1 MRDDAYIENLF
12 RKIAVH
18 DSREAFKEL
27 FFEFYPALCIFAQ
40 RYVNDPK
47 TSEDIVQ
54 ETFLKVWKNRK
65 TIDIRLSFRNFLLTS
80 VRNSCTDYLRKE
92 SITTKY
98 TTDQVEL
105 PSVSMSPEDFYT
117 LSELETLLRQ
127 ALEKLSS
134 DVREVF
140 EMNRFNGLTYREI
153 ATRLELSPKTIEARM
168 SKALKTLRHELK
180 DYFPL
185 LLLLC
190 THIDA
195 MGNLSP
201 G

>member
-1 MRDDAYIENLF
+1 MKDDAYIENLF

-18 DSREAFKEL
+18 DSRETFKEL
-27 FFEFYPALCIFAQ
+27 FFEFYPALCVFAQ
-40 RYVNDPK
+40 RYVNDPEA
-47 TSEDIVQ
+47 SEDIVQ
-54 ETFLKVWKNRK
+54 ETFLKVWKNRR
-65 TIDIRLSFRNFLLTS
+65 TIDIRISFRNFLLTS

-92 SITTKY
+92 SVTARY
-98 TTDQVEL
+98 TDQIEL
-105 PSVSMSPEDFYT
+105 PHTSMSPEDFYT
-117 LSELETLLRQ
+117 LGELETRLRQ

-180 DYFPL
+180 DYYPL

-190 THIDA
+190 VHINA
-195 MGNLSP
+195 MRNLLP

>member
-1 MRDDAYIENLF
+1 MKNDAYIENLF
-12 RKIAVH
+12 RKIGVH

-27 FFEFYPALCIFAQ
+27 FFEFYPALCVFAQ
-40 RYVNDPK
+40 RYVNDWE

-80 VRNSCTDYLRKE
+80 VRNSCMDYLRKE
-92 SITTKY
+92 SVTARY
-98 TTDQVEL
+98 TGQVE
-105 PSVSMSPEDFYT
+105 PSHASMSPEDFYT
-117 LSELETLLRQ
+117 LSELEVLLHQ

-140 EMNRFNGLTYREI
+140 EMNRFNGLTYHEI
-153 ATRLELSPKTIEARM
+153 ATQLDVSPKTVEARM

-180 DYFPL
+180 DYYPL

-190 THIDA
+190 AHIDA
-195 MGNLSP
+195 MGNLPP

>member
-18 DSREAFKEL
+18 D
-27 FFEFYPALCIFAQ
+27 
-40 RYVNDPK
+40 
-47 TSEDIVQ
+47 
-54 ETFLKVWKNRK
+54 WKNRK

>member
-1 MRDDAYIENLF
+1 MKDDAYIENLF

-27 FFEFYPALCIFAQ
+27 FFEFYPALCVFAQ
-40 RYVNDPK
+40 RYVNDPEA
-47 TSEDIVQ
+47 SEDIVQ
-54 ETFLKVWKNRK
+54 ETFLKVWKNRR
-65 TIDIRLSFRNFLLTS
+65 TIDIRISFRNFLLTS

-92 SITTKY
+92 SVTARY
-98 TTDQVEL
+98 TDQIEL
-105 PSVSMSPEDFYT
+105 PHTSMSPEDFYT
-117 LSELETLLRQ
+117 LGELETRLRQ

-180 DYFPL
+180 DYYPL

-190 THIDA
+190 VHINA
-195 MGNLSP
+195 MRNLLP

>member
-1 MRDDAYIENLF
+1 
-12 RKIAVH
+12 
-18 DSREAFKEL
+18 
-27 FFEFYPALCIFAQ
+27 
-40 RYVNDPK
+40 
-47 TSEDIVQ
+47 
-54 ETFLKVWKNRK
+54 
-65 TIDIRLSFRNFLLTS
+65 
-80 VRNSCTDYLRKE
+80 
-92 SITTKY
+92 
-98 TTDQVEL
+98 
-105 PSVSMSPEDFYT
+105 MSPEDFYT
-117 LSELETLLRQ
+117 LGELETRLRQ

-180 DYFPL
+180 DYYPL

-190 THIDA
+190 VHINT
-195 MGNLSP
+195 MRNLLP

>member
-1 MRDDAYIENLF
+1 MLRSD
-12 RKIAVH
+12 
-18 DSREAFKEL
+18 
-27 FFEFYPALCIFAQ
+27 
-40 RYVNDPK
+40 YVNDPE

-54 ETFLKVWKNRK
+54 ETFLKIWKNRK

>member
-40 RYVNDPK
+40 RYVNDPE

-80 VRNSCTDYLRKE
+80 VKNRLQPN
-92 SITTKY
+92 I
-98 TTDQVEL
+98 
-105 PSVSMSPEDFYT
+105 PPI
-117 LSELETLLRQ
+117 
-127 ALEKLSS
+127 KLSCP
-134 DVREVF
+134 
-140 EMNRFNGLTYREI
+140 
-153 ATRLELSPKTIEARM
+153 LSPCHRKTSIR
-168 SKALKTLRHELK
+168 
-180 DYFPL
+180 
-185 LLLLC
+185 
-190 THIDA
+190 
-195 MGNLSP
+195 
-201 G
+201 

>member
-40 RYVNDPK
+40 RYVNDPE

-54 ETFLKVWKNRK
+54 ETFLKIWKNRK

-105 PSVSMSPEDFYT
+105 PSVSTFFPGPVIMPLKSPHLADSTSTMPSFFRCA
-117 LSELETLLRQ
+117 SLRSRKKAQ
-127 ALEKLSS
+127 KQYPFSCFSYQKHSFDNKL
-134 DVREVF
+134 
-140 EMNRFNGLTYREI
+140 
-153 ATRLELSPKTIEARM
+153 RM
-168 SKALKTLRHELK
+168 HFS
-180 DYFPL
+180 
-185 LLLLC
+185 
-190 THIDA
+190 HID
-195 MGNLSP
+195 
-201 G
+201 

>member
-1 MRDDAYIENLF
+1 MKNDAYIENLF

-27 FFEFYPALCIFAQ
+27 FFEFYPALCVFAQ
-40 RYVNDPK
+40 RYVNDLE

-65 TIDIRLSFRNFLLTS
+65 TIDIRISFRNFLLTS
-80 VRNSCTDYLRKE
+80 IRNSCTDYLRKE
-92 SITTKY
+92 STSTRY
-98 TTDQVEL
+98 TDQMEAQ
-105 PSVSMSPEDFYT
+105 SASMSPEDFYT
-117 LSELETLLRQ
+117 LSELEALLHQ
-127 ALEKLSS
+127 ALAKLSP
-134 DVREVF
+134 DIREVF

-153 ATRLELSPKTIEARM
+153 ATQLDVSPKTVEARM
-168 SKALKTLRHELK
+168 SKALKTLRTELK
-180 DYFPL
+180 DYYPL

-190 THIDA
+190 AQINV
-195 MGNLSP
+195 MGNLPS

>member
-40 RYVNDPK
+40 CYVNDPE

-105 PSVSMSPEDFYT
+105 PSVSMSPED
-117 LSELETLLRQ
+117 
-127 ALEKLSS
+127 LEKLSS